1 VAIGRVYLGGSNIH
15 IVPMQSDLSG
25 VVVEN
30 VRDASATIPV
40 PTLDINTMR
49 EALGTFIALPTH
61 LIKTISKNYQVHFIK
76 SY

>member
-1 VAIGRVYLGGSNIH
+1 
-15 IVPMQSDLSG
+15 MQSDLSG